1 MVINKEVNNLFYGRR
16 MQLEYLQKRY
26 NSKSN
31 KFLILKGTQGVGKT
45 ALLKEFIRDK
55 SCFYYRILPGTQE
68 MNEMFSGK
76 KWHKKLTEQLKYA
89 EKERVVFIF
98 DGAENFEESW
108 PEFLPYMIENLH
120 KCYKAVSVFMVFI
133 TRESDYSAEKN
144 IKKLGLRQADIAHLK
159 PLSFWEAMPF
169 LYKFSLE
176 DRLLAYGITG
186 GYPKALELLD
196 AELSLRKNIAK
207 IFGNWE
213 DSMLTG
219 GFYSYYGE
227 ETLAGLFR
235 KPRIYHS
242 ILASI
247 ALGNRTSSYI
257 AATINIESNKLAKY
271 LKALTDCGILARR
284 IPFDEKDEDKQH
296 KKTFYDF
303 KDLMLLAWYLY
314 MLVPEKLDED
324 ENGLLG
330 DAWKQYFSVVY
341 RHISIQWIQDKS
353 FKKNFPFRVK
363 EMHLYWRDG
372 VDPDEDKLYI
382 VGSGSK
388 HICLAKCFWKD
399 EPVHASEIEDVYD
412 LPMRNKD
419 GSEPYHVIFSR
430 DLFPEQTAK
439 YMITHGDTRFV
450 SLEYMKSY

>member
-1 MVINKEVNNLFYGRR
+1 MFYGRR

-31 KFLILKGTQGVGKT
+31 KFLVLKGPQGVGKT
-45 ALLKEFIRDK
+45 ALLKEFVQDK
-55 SCFYYRILPGTQE
+55 PCFYYRILPGTQE

-76 KWHKKLTEQLKYA
+76 KWHKKIREQLAQA

-108 PEFLPYMIENLH
+108 PDFLPYMIETLH
-120 KCYKAVSVFMVFI
+120 ECYKAVSVFMVFI
-133 TRESDYSAEKN
+133 TNESDYTAEKK
-144 IKKLGLRQADIAHLK
+144 IKRLGLRQADIAHLK

-176 DRLLAYGITG
+176 DRIFVYGATG

-196 AELSLRKNIAK
+196 PELSLRKNLSR

-213 DSMLTG
+213 SFMLTG

-227 ETLAGLFR
+227 EILARLFR

-242 ILASI
+242 ILAAV
-247 ALGNRTSSYI
+247 ALGDRTSSHI
-257 AATINIESNKLAKY
+257 AATVKIESNKLAKY
-271 LKALTDCGILARR
+271 LRALTDAGLLARR
-284 IPFDEKDEDKQH
+284 IPYDEKDEDKQH

-303 KDLMLLAWYLY
+303 KDLMLLTWYLY
-314 MLVPEKLDED
+314 MLGPKISDEPLDTVFE
-324 ENGLLG
+324 G
-330 DAWKQYFSVVY
+330 DIWKMYRSIVY
-341 RHISIQWIQDKS
+341 RHISIQWIKDKS

-363 EMHLYWRDG
+363 EAYLYWPDG

-399 EPVHASEIEDVYD
+399 EAVYASEIEDVYN
-412 LPMRNKD
+412 LPMKNKD

-430 DLFPEQTAK
+430 DVFPEQTAK